1 MDVPEHGQRT
11 DGHQRQLTVMMTRRG
26 SMKNVQIKL
35 KWEWKMEGTWGA
47 VIVMAV
53 LQQLLSLPL

>member
-1 MDVPEHGQRT
+1 
-11 DGHQRQLTVMMTRRG
+11 MTRRG